1 MMSKTVVNETLNF
14 KLVITDNSE
23 EVLRAVANAIDR
35 AFDAIG
41 ETAVGYAEDNI
52 TKNKSVNT
60 GNLRGS
66 LLYKHDDKS
75 VIIGTNVEYGKY
87 VELGHR
93 QEVGRYVPAI
103 GKRLKNAHVP
113 PKPFLKPA
121 ITEHIDEYKE
131 LLKDSLENA

>member
-1 MMSKTVVNETLNF
+1 MSKTVVKETLNF

-41 ETAVGYAEDNI
+41 ETAVGHAEDNI
-52 TKNKSVNT
+52 TRNKSINT

-66 LLYKHDDKS
+66 LLHKHDDKS
-75 VIIGTNVEYGKY
+75 VVIGTNVEYGKY

-113 PKPFLKPA
+113 GKPFLKPA
-121 ITEHIDEYKE
+121 ITEHMDEYRE

>member
-1 MMSKTVVNETLNF
+1 MSKTVVKETLNF

-41 ETAVGYAEDNI
+41 ETAVGHAEDNI
-52 TKNKSVNT
+52 TRNKSVAT

-66 LLYKHDDKS
+66 LLHKHDDKS
-75 VIIGTNVEYGKY
+75 VVIGTNVEYGKY

-103 GKRLKNAHVP
+103 GKRLVRAHVP
-113 PKPFLKPA
+113 GKPFLKPA
-121 ITEHIDEYKE
+121 ITEHMDEYKG
-131 LLKDSLENA
+131 LLKESLENA

>member
-1 MMSKTVVNETLNF
+1 MTKTVVQESLNY
-14 KLVITDNSE
+14 KLIITDNSD
-23 EVLRAVANAIDR
+23 EVLRAVANAVDR

-41 ETAVGYAEDNI
+41 ETACGHAEDNL
-52 TKNKSVNT
+52 TKNKSVITN
-60 GNLRGS
+60 NLRGS
-66 LLYKHDDKS
+66 LTYKHDDKS
-75 VIIGTNVEYGKY
+75 ITIGTPVEYGKY

-121 ITEHIDEYKE
+121 ITEHMDEYKN

>member
-1 MMSKTVVNETLNF
+1 MSETVTQQSLNF
-14 KLVITDNSE
+14 KLTITDNSP
-23 EVLRAVANAIDR
+23 EVLAALANAMDR

-52 TKNKSVNT
+52 TKNGSVDT

-66 LLYKHDDKS
+66 LTYAHDDKEI
-75 VIIGTNVEYGKY
+75 VIGTNVEYAAA

-103 GKRLKNAHVP
+103 GKRLVNAHVP
-113 PKPFLKPA
+113 GKPFLKPA
-121 ITEHIDEYKE
+121 ITEHMDEYRE